1 MGGSDL
7 GVEASRQQRKSMQP
21 WLPPLFSRALGIV
34 SVGVLSFGV
43 LYSCP
48 CVGATDRL
56 QLYPPKTRVK
66 PDARRLRLQRTG
78 WSAAVPWLLLVRTR
92 CVAVLFCV
100 SLEFGT
106 ATEATTLA
114 ICRDCWCDHL
124 RSIIMIVRPRYYSGQ
139 FGRCVRQQAPLPA
152 LVCVLASHVP
162 SVYRARFLPSSLRR
176 QW

>member
-1 MGGSDL
+1 
-7 GVEASRQQRKSMQP
+7 MQP

-114 ICRDCWCDHL
+114 MCRDCWCDHL

-176 QW
+176 QWTM